1 MTTFNSRV
9 ARRCARGCVSQCN
22 CRDGP
27 NHYEDF
33 NIWIRT
39 RETEKDRERQRD
51 SRDSL
56 SLSLEQGDTALL
68 SGRKKWQWYR
78 LIIFW
83 CIYCWQTYLF
93 LLPSLFG
100 KITPDISDVND
111 QTGRHI
117 VILFFDVKT
126 AGVFYWKINSDSFAL
141 LYTIA
146 PLYCMETNMCLW
158 SFQVVTYFQDDHT
171 KKGDRRTLFDRYL
184 FLISSSCIKDD
195 IGWGDKEPI

>member
-1 MTTFNSRV
+1 MTTFNPRL
-9 ARRCARGCVSQCN
+9 ARRCVRGCVSQCN

-126 AGVFYWKINSDSFAL
+126 AGVFYWKINSDSFASLKGNQYVPLIFSSCHL
-141 LYTIA
+141 L
-146 PLYCMETNMCLW
+146 PRRP
-158 SFQVVTYFQDDHT
+158 HT

-184 FLISSSCIKDD
+184 FLISSS
-195 IGWGDKEPI
+195 W